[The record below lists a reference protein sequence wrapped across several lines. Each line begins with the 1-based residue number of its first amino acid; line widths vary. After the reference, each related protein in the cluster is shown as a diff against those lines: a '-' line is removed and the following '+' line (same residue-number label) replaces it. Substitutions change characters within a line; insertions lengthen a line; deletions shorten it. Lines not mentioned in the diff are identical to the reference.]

1 MERIKEQNEKQQHK
15 YYSHIPKHN
24 EEDIDDNSDM
34 LINRHLN
41 GLEVNSNKTINSQNI
56 TNQTP

>member
-1 MERIKEQNEKQQHK
+1 MEKIKEQNEKHK

-24 EEDIDDNSDM
+24 EEDIDDNSDL

-41 GLEVNSNKTINSQNI
+41 GLEVNSNKTINS
-56 TNQTP
+56 